1 MATMQELREA
11 MGKPM
16 LTMEML
22 RRGLTDAEIDALERE
37 EMLWVNI
44 INNEVT
50 IGRH

>member
-1 MATMQELREA
+1 MATIDELRGM

-22 RRGLTDAEIDALERE
+22 RRGLTDAEIDALEKA

-44 INNEVT
+44 INDEVT